1 MWDLLVLS
9 NQFLSLYIFLSTTS
23 LDVIQVGEFMLTYSK
38 SVNLHFLVSVIIF
51 SNLKFPFG
59 IFLKLLFLCWDLLC
73 FHWFPCVCSYSL
85 ECFYNIC
92 FMSQSQFQSM
102 GLLWHLMVSFPMWLE
117 MSNWIDLLNI
127 LLWYS
132 GFCFC
137 LMRML
142 IFLFYQAVDS
152 TEFSLNFCQ
161 AFCSYCFST
170 SSAYK
175 AFSVLSDLPH
185 VCSAAARLGPSRYSL
200 S

>member
-1 MWDLLVLS
+1 MHFFVNHFSWCYSDWRIYADILKIS
-9 NQFLSLYIFLSTTS
+9 KSAFFSFSYYIFK
-23 LDVIQVGEFMLTYSK
+23 SK
-38 SVNLHFLVSVIIF
+38 ISFWY
-51 SNLKFPFG
+51 
-59 IFLKLLFLCWDLLC
+59 FLKLLFLCWDLLC
-73 FHWFPCVCSYSL
+73 FHWFPVCLLLPL

-185 VCSAAARLGPSRYSL
+185 VCSAPARLGPSRYSL